1 MRIKDFAVHWEMLNS
16 FKGLSLCFF
25 FHAAS
30 PNIAP
35 TFPTNTELVGCLE
48 GGEQKNFGSS

>member
-1 MRIKDFAVHWEMLNS
+1 M
-16 FKGLSLCFF
+16 FF
-25 FHAAS
+25 FHATS

-48 GGEQKNFGSS
+48 GGEQKDFGSS

>member
-1 MRIKDFAVHWEMLNS
+1 M
-16 FKGLSLCFF
+16 FF

-35 TFPTNTELVGCLE
+35 TFPTKNTELVGCLE